1 MTSFISETNISAFRR
16 TWCSLERLIGM
27 ALKHHLMNGVYSV
40 TLLTGNFTDHE
51 RNKKQRGKKNEACRP
66 AIWRSHMKRIR
77 SVMPAKKKTSVFME
91 KMFDLTRGSVWK
103 SKGRMAGL
111 VKSKKIV
118 IMLTKKNLNKNL
130 LNNLARDNL
139 LQNIKPGKTYSIK
152 IKKKRRRRRKKIL
165 SNIILEKIP
174 IWVIV
179 ENTIFFALKSALLF
193 SQFCSLSC
201 WRSVCGKRWGTV

>member
-1 MTSFISETNISAFRR
+1 MTSFISETNVSAFRC

-40 TLLTGNFTDHE
+40 TLLTGNFTNHE

-91 KMFDLTRGSVWK
+91 KMFHLTRGSVWK
-103 SKGRMAGL
+103 SRGRNCNNAD
-111 VKSKKIV
+111 
-118 IMLTKKNLNKNL
+118 KKNLNKNV

-139 LQNIKPGKTYSIK
+139 LQNIKPGKTYSIE
-152 IKKKRRRRRKKIL
+152 IKKKKKKKKKTL

>member
-1 MTSFISETNISAFRR
+1 MEYIPWHCWLAISRITKEIKNSAV
-16 TWCSLERLIGM
+16 
-27 ALKHHLMNGVYSV
+27 K
-40 TLLTGNFTDHE
+40 
-51 RNKKQRGKKNEACRP
+51 NKACRP
-66 AIWRSHMKRIR
+66 AIWRSHMKHIR

-103 SKGRMAGL
+103 SKGRIAGL
-111 VKSKKIV
+111 VKSKQIV
-118 IMLTKKNLNKNL
+118 IMLTKKNLNKNV

-139 LQNIKPGKTYSIK
+139 LQNTKPGKTYSIE
-152 IKKKRRRRRKKIL
+152 IKKKKKKKKKTL

>member
-1 MTSFISETNISAFRR
+1 MEYIPWHCWLAISRITKEIKNSAV
-16 TWCSLERLIGM
+16 
-27 ALKHHLMNGVYSV
+27 K
-40 TLLTGNFTDHE
+40 
-51 RNKKQRGKKNEACRP
+51 NKACRP

-152 IKKKRRRRRKKIL
+152 IKKKRRRRRKKNPVQYYFGENSHL
-165 SNIILEKIP
+165 GNRRKYNFFRFKIRP
-174 IWVIV
+174 S
-179 ENTIFFALKSALLF
+179 IF
-193 SQFCSLSC
+193 
-201 WRSVCGKRWGTV
+201 SVL